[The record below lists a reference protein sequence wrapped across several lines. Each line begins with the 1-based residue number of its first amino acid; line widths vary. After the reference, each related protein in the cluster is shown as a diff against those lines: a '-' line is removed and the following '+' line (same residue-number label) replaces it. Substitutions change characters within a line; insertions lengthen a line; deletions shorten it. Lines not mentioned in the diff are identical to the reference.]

1 MIGYDVR
8 FYCARSDIAM
18 IYKIGFDLR
27 DGISGNRWAIRV
39 SRHAASLMLALSILV
54 LPALSW
60 AQGKP
65 AAGKGGAPPAQSALG
80 PDQVRINVGV
90 STAKPT
96 DIIDIP
102 LTLSTPDV
110 TKATSI
116 TETVSFPKDTLSLD
130 KAELGLAGEQS
141 QAEIKTDVKADS
153 SNPAASQVVVTV
165 SSKSPLKPG
174 ILAYMKFKVS
184 DKAKKGTVVLK
195 IVDSKADGA
204 GGAALTAVKGKDG
217 EVTIFNSD
225 EEIPIV
231 GCFFFSH

>member
-1 MIGYDVR
+1 
-8 FYCARSDIAM
+8 M
-18 IYKIGFDLR
+18 IYKNGFELR
-27 DGISGNRWAIRV
+27 CGVNCGRGAV
-39 SRHAASLMLALSILV
+39 QTGFHAAAFVVALGILIIPSLT
-54 LPALSW
+54 W

-65 AAGKGGAPPAQSALG
+65 AAGKGAAPAKGAPPAQAALG
-80 PDQVRINVGV
+80 PDEVRINVGV
-90 STAKPT
+90 STAKPE

-116 TETVSFPKDTLSLD
+116 TETVSFPKDTLSLN

-141 QAEIKTDVKADS
+141 QAEIKSDVKDDS
-153 SNPAASQVVVTV
+153 SDPTASLVVATI
-165 SSKSPLKPG
+165 SSKAPLKPG
-174 ILAYMKFKVS
+174 ILAYLKFKVS
-184 DKAKKGTVVLK
+184 NKAKKGTVVLK
-195 IVDSKADGA
+195 IVDSKAENS
-204 GGAALTAVKGKDG
+204 GGGTLTAVKGKDG

>member
-1 MIGYDVR
+1 
-8 FYCARSDIAM
+8 M
-18 IYKIGFDLR
+18 IYKNEVDSR
-27 DGISGNRWAIRV
+27 DGVACNRPAKRFGFY
-39 SRHAASLMLALSILV
+39 AAAFFLALSILV
-54 LPALSW
+54 LPSLSW
-60 AQGKP
+60 AQKP
-65 AAGKGGAPPAQSALG
+65 APAKGGASAKGAPPAQPSLG

-90 STAKPT
+90 STAKPE

-102 LTLSTPDV
+102 LTLSMPES

-116 TETVSFPKDTLSLD
+116 TETVSFPKDTLSLN

-141 QAEIKTDVKADS
+141 QAEIKADVKDDS
-153 SNPAASQVVVTV
+153 SDPSASLVVVSI

-174 ILAYMKFKVS
+174 ILAYLKFKVS

-195 IVDSKADGA
+195 IADAKADSS
-204 GGAALTAVKGKDG
+204 GGTTLTSVKGKDG

>member
-1 MIGYDVR
+1 
-8 FYCARSDIAM
+8 M
-18 IYKIGFDLR
+18 IYKNGVDLR
-27 DGISGNRWAIRV
+27 GGVVCNRPVKRFGF
-39 SRHAASLMLALSILV
+39 HAATFFLALSILV
-54 LPALSW
+54 LPSLSW
-60 AQGKP
+60 AQKP
-65 AAGKGGAPPAQSALG
+65 APAKGGAPAKGAAPAQPALG

-90 STAKPT
+90 STAKPE

-102 LTLSTPDV
+102 LTLSMPDS

-116 TETVSFPKDTLSLD
+116 TETVSFPKDTFSLN

-141 QAEIKTDVKADS
+141 QAEIKADVKDDS
-153 SNPAASQVVVTV
+153 GDPTASLVVVTI
-165 SSKSPLKPG
+165 SSKTPLKPG
-174 ILAYMKFKVS
+174 ILAYLKFKVS

-195 IVDSKADGA
+195 IVDSKADSS
-204 GGAALTAVKGKDG
+204 GGATLTAVKGKDG

>member
-1 MIGYDVR
+1 MV
-8 FYCARSDIAM
+8 
-18 IYKIGFDLR
+18 YKNGVDFR
-27 DGISGNRWAIRV
+27 DG
-39 SRHAASLMLALSILV
+39 AACKRPVGRFGFFAATFFLALSILV
-54 LPALSW
+54 LPSLSW
-60 AQGKP
+60 AQKP
-65 AAGKGGAPPAQSALG
+65 APAKDGAPAKGAPPAQTSLG

-102 LTLSTPDV
+102 LTLSTPDA

-116 TETVSFPKDTLSLD
+116 TETVSFPKDTLSLE

-141 QAEIKTDVKADS
+141 QAEIKADVKADS
-153 SNPAASQVVVTV
+153 SDPAASQVVVTI

-195 IVDSKADGA
+195 IVDSKADSS
-204 GGAALTAVKGKDG
+204 GGPTLTAVKGKDG

-225 EEIPIV
+225 EEIPVV